1 MKRQIK
7 KDAEIPWINFVL
19 LYNRYTVKRSKDSIG
34 MSVVM
39 DPMANKW
46 TLQWT
51 LQFYLKKKMD
61 TFNTL
66 LKTEQQQCSMQNN
79 VILLD
84 GVKKFVACC
93 AGNIFLV
100 ATEH

>member
-1 MKRQIK
+1 M
-7 KDAEIPWINFVL
+7 NTSVL
-19 LYNRYTVKRSKDSIG
+19 
-34 MSVVM
+34 
-39 DPMANKW
+39 
-46 TLQWT
+46 
-51 LQFYLKKKMD
+51 FKKKMD

-84 GVKKFVACC
+84 EVKKFVACC

>member
-1 MKRQIK
+1 
-7 KDAEIPWINFVL
+7 
-19 LYNRYTVKRSKDSIG
+19 
-34 MSVVM
+34 
-39 DPMANKW
+39 
-46 TLQWT
+46 
-51 LQFYLKKKMD
+51 MD

-84 GVKKFVACC
+84 GVKKFVACF